1 MRIPFAAPKKNINK
15 LFLIFIFLLF
25 ILWFFI
31 QIDLINIRNFI
42 FGELLI
48 SNGSRILIMSLKFCI
63 SIEAVILILRRSV
76 KLSPKITKSIFN
88 IDSIYDDEAKN
99 NFFKFANLAVNTVIT
114 GGLSTI
120 IISAIVGTRIEG
132 DILVLEPDKDIRAT
146 FLAIIAGSLT
156 FLTFTENRR
165 RNDIAISKNDWDKQ
179 QTTRIN
185 RRDRYISLV
194 DKLDSE
200 HSAVRLGAVHALVL
214 LADEWVDDW
223 FKKSKEEAKILVDD
237 TEELKS
243 SDIAHKEAQNIVRTL
258 CAYLRSPYD
267 LAYKKYIEKKSLND
281 FERKELNAEIM
292 IRQTLVK
299 TYFKNRLNPDAPRKG
314 VRTWHHL
321 YFNFSDTVFFYETN
335 FSGFHWD
342 RNVTFENAVFY
353 QPTDFSD
360 AACNGDKGIN
370 FHMCTHHEFAN
381 LSIKNN
387 NSVNFCKSIYAGEV
401 IFNESV
407 KESKSIENILIFKKY
422 NNILPNCAYG
432 NKGELLPHIYQGNNE
447 LLDKFKSDPEKFRD
461 DYLEFIEK
469 NM

>member
-1 MRIPFAAPKKNINK
+1 MA
-15 LFLIFIFLLF
+15 
-25 ILWFFI
+25 
-31 QIDLINIRNFI
+31 
-42 FGELLI
+42 
-48 SNGSRILIMSLKFCI
+48 LKFCI
-63 SIEAVILILRRSV
+63 SIEAVVLILRRSV

-88 IDSIYDDEAKN
+88 IDSIYDDEAKD

-120 IISAIVGTRIEG
+120 IISAIFGIHIEG

-179 QTTRIN
+179 QTIIIN

-194 DKLDSE
+194 DKLDSK

-214 LADEWVDDW
+214 LADEWVDEY
-223 FKKSKEEAKILVDD
+223 FIKKGKEEAKDD
-237 TEELKS
+237 TEELKI

-258 CAYLRSPYD
+258 CAYLRKPYD

-299 TYFKNRLNPDAPRKG
+299 TYFKNRLNPDVPEKG
-314 VRTWHHL
+314 SRTWHHL
-321 YFNFSDTVFFYETN
+321 YFNFSDVVFFYETN

-360 AACNGDKGIN
+360 AMCNGDKGIN
-370 FHMCTHHEFAN
+370 FYMCTHHEFAN

-407 KESKSIENILIFKKY
+407 KEPKSIENILIFKKY
-422 NNILPNCAYG
+422 NNILPNCAYD
-432 NKGELLPHIYQGNNE
+432 NKGELLSHIYQGNDE

-461 DYLEFIEK
+461 DYLEYVEK
-469 NM
+469 IS

>member
-1 MRIPFAAPKKNINK
+1 MRIPFASPKKNINK

-31 QIDLINIRNFI
+31 QIDLINLRNFI

-63 SIEAVILILRRSV
+63 SIEAVVLILRRSV

-88 IDSIYDDEAKN
+88 IDSIHDDEAKY

-120 IISAIVGTRIEG
+120 IISAIFGIHIEG

-194 DKLDSE
+194 DKLDSK
-200 HSAVRLGAVHALVL
+200 HTAVRLGAVHALVL
-214 LADEWVDDW
+214 LADEWVDEY
-223 FKKSKEEAKILVDD
+223 FIKKGKEEAKDD

-258 CAYLRSPYD
+258 CAYLREPYD

-281 FERKELNAEIM
+281 SERKELNAEIM

-299 TYFKNRLNPDAPRKG
+299 TYFKNRLNPDVPRKG
-314 VRTWHHL
+314 SRTWHHL
-321 YFNFSDTVFFYETN
+321 YFNFSDVVFFYETN

-360 AACNGDKGIN
+360 AMCNGDKGIN
-370 FHMCTHHEFAN
+370 FYMCTHHEFAN

-387 NSVNFCKSIYAGEV
+387 DNVNFCKSIYAGEV

-407 KESKSIENILIFKKY
+407 KEPKSIENILIFKKY
-422 NNILPNCAYG
+422 NNILPNCAYD
-432 NKGELLPHIYQGNNE
+432 NKGELLSHIYQGNDE

-461 DYLEFIEK
+461 DYLEYIEK
-469 NM
+469 IS